1 MEKADPPTDAPRLP
15 SPTAADARTERL
27 AAALRANLKRRKAAD
42 RSRQAAPVP
51 ETTLEDGNGGDA

>member
-1 MEKADPPTDAPRLP
+1 
-15 SPTAADARTERL
+15 
-27 AAALRANLKRRKAAD
+27 LRANLKRRKAAD